1 MGGGAVAVECVEQGA
16 AQSAEPG
23 AGRGEGSRRR
33 EPGTITARSDRPY
46 VLILEDDPGIREL
59 LVEHLAFEGFRVA
72 SAESALGGLGLVR
85 RLRPAVVVLDLGLPY
100 VSGVHFLAELRADP
114 DPAVRA
120 VAVVVVSAQ
129 TETLPPDRWAQ
140 VSAVLAKPI
149 RLRVLADTV
158 RAAARGAYLAGVR

>member
-1 MGGGAVAVECVEQGA
+1 MGAGAVAVESAVQGVD
-16 AQSAEPG
+16 G
-23 AGRGEGSRRR
+23 GGGSRYP
-33 EPGTITARSDRPY
+33 EPGTLPPRSGRPC
-46 VLILEDDPGIREL
+46 VLILEDEAAIREL
-59 LVEHLAFEGFRVA
+59 LVELLAVEGFRVA

-114 DPAVRA
+114 DPLVRA
-120 VAVVVVSAQ
+120 VPVVVVSAL

-140 VSAVLAKPI
+140 VSAVLAKPV

-158 RAAARGAYLAGVR
+158 RAASGGAPAPR